1 MNIIM
6 NFKPTGFSFISKKL
20 QTFVLLMLTG
30 SMAWANIKLPSVIAD
45 GMVLQQKTKVT
56 LWGWASPG
64 EGIAVAGNWS
74 KDEVLAK
81 ADAEGKWKINIA
93 TPAASKTGFTLTF
106 RGKNTI
112 ELKNVLI
119 GEVWLCSGQSN
130 MKFTIAKGPASWET
144 GVNDFEAE
152 VAKINNS
159 YIREYTVKETVSDTL
174 MHDTQGEWQEANPT
188 NARLFSAVAYYY
200 AREIYAKTGFPIGLI
215 ASTWGGTPAEA
226 WTKKEVLQS
235 DADLNAIL
243 TRYEKALQTFPQ
255 DTKNYQVAL
264 AQWQKDTSAARLQ
277 NIKAPKGP
285 AKPANP
291 MTNSKSPYKLYNGMI
306 APIINY
312 TVKGVIWY
320 QGESNADY
328 AYQYRKLFPAMIKGW
343 RDDHHDA
350 NLPFYFVQ
358 ISPHYTQNAEI
369 REAQLM
375 AYRNVPHT
383 GMVVTTDNGD
393 SANVHPRNKELVGKR
408 LALWPL
414 AHDYGFKDLPYSGPL
429 YKSMKV
435 EGDKIRISFDEV
447 GDGLVAKDG
456 DLKEFTIAG
465 EDHVFHGAQAKI
477 EGNTLVVSSPLV
489 SKPVAVRFAWRSIP
503 YPNLYNKAG
512 LPASP
517 FRTDDWP
524 GITYGK
530 N

>member
-1 MNIIM
+1 MKIRMI
-6 NFKPTGFSFISKKL
+6 FKPNYVRSILKKL
-20 QTFVLLMLTG
+20 QVLALLACCG
-30 SMAWANIKLPSVIAD
+30 SVASANIKLPSVIAD
-45 GMVLQQKTKVT
+45 GMVLQQRSKVT

-64 EGIAVAGNWS
+64 EKVQVEATWSKTAFSIVADKKGNWQ
-74 KDEVLAK
+74 
-81 ADAEGKWKINIA
+81 IA
-93 TPAASKTGFTLTF
+93 IPTPAASKIAYGLTF
-106 RGKNTI
+106 KGGNTI
-112 ELKNVLI
+112 EVKNVLI

-144 GVNDFEAE
+144 GVNDYEAE
-152 VAKINNS
+152 VAKINNP
-159 YIREYTVKETVSDTL
+159 YIREYTVKDAVSDTL

-226 WTKKEVLQS
+226 WTKKEVLRS

-243 TRYEKALQTFPQ
+243 VRYDKALQTYPQEMKDYPAALEKWKQ
-255 DTKNYQVAL
+255 DTA
-264 AQWQKDTSAARLQ
+264 AARLA
-277 NIKAPKGP
+277 NTKAPKAP
-285 AKPANP
+285 AKPADP

-312 TVKGVIWY
+312 TIKGVIWY
-320 QGESNADY
+320 QGETNADH
-328 AYQYRKLFPAMIKGW
+328 AYQYRKLFPAMIKSW
-343 RDDHHDA
+343 REDHHDA

-369 REAQLM
+369 RESQLLT
-375 AYRNVPHT
+375 YRNVPHT

-393 SANVHPRNKELVGKR
+393 SANIHPRNKEIVGNR

-414 AHDYGFKDLPYSGPL
+414 THDYGFKGMPYSGPL

-435 EGDKIRISFDEV
+435 EGSKIRISFDEV
-447 GDGLVAKDG
+447 GDGLMAKDG

-465 EDHVFHGAQAKI
+465 DDHVFHGAQAVI
-477 EGNTLVVSSPLV
+477 DGNTLVVSSPLV

-503 YPNLYNKAG
+503 VPNLYNKAG

>member
-1 MNIIM
+1 MNRRMI
-6 NFKPTGFSFISKKL
+6 FKPSGFTFISKKL
-20 QTFVLLMLTG
+20 QTLALLLLVAG
-30 SMAWANIKLPSVIAD
+30 IARADIKLPSVIAD
-45 GMVLQQKTKVT
+45 NMVLQQKSKVT

-64 EGIAVAGNWS
+64 EKLSVEYGWSKSAVNTTAGKDGKWAVA
-74 KDEVLAK
+74 
-81 ADAEGKWKINIA
+81 IP
-93 TPAASKTGFTLTF
+93 TPAASKTAYSLTF
-106 RGKNTI
+106 KGKNTI
-112 ELKNVLI
+112 EIKNILI

-130 MKFTIAKGPASWET
+130 MKFTIAKGPATWET
-144 GVNDFEAE
+144 GVNDYEAE
-152 VAKINNS
+152 VAKINNP

-226 WTKKEVLQS
+226 WAKKEVLQS
-235 DADLNAIL
+235 DADLNVIL
-243 TRYEKALQTFPQ
+243 TRYEKALQTYPQ
-255 DTKNYQVAL
+255 EIKDYPAAL
-264 AQWQKDTSAARLQ
+264 AKWQKDTAAARLA
-277 NIKAPKGP
+277 NTKAPKVP
-285 AKPANP
+285 AKPADP
-291 MTNSKSPYKLYNGMI
+291 MTNSKSPAKLYNGMI

-320 QGESNADY
+320 QGETNADH
-328 AYQYRKLFPAMIKGW
+328 AYQYRKLFPAMIKSW
-343 RDDHHDA
+343 REDHHDA

-369 REAQLM
+369 RESQLLT
-375 AYRNVPHT
+375 YRNVMHT

-393 SANVHPRNKELVGKR
+393 SANIHPRNKEIVGRR

-414 AHDYGFKDLPYSGPL
+414 THDYGFKDMPYSGPL

-447 GDGLVAKDG
+447 GDGLMAKDG

-465 EDHVFHGAQAKI
+465 DDHVFHGAQAVI
-477 EGNTLVVSSPLV
+477 DGNTLVVSSLLV

-503 YPNLYNKAG
+503 VPNLYNKAG